1 MQPPKIEIIEQRPNY
16 LRIRVYDDPHTYL
29 NLLRDVLIEYDEV
42 EHVGY
47 AREKTFEDVAVFE
60 ILTKED
66 IDALQII
73 EKATNE
79 IIEVTDRFLD
89 VFENALEEE
98 SS

>member
-1 MQPPKIEIIEQRPNY
+1 MEPLKIEIIEQRPNY
-16 LRIRVYDDPHTYL
+16 LRIRVFDDPHTYL
-29 NLLRDVLIEYDEV
+29 NLLRDVLIEYEEV

-60 ILTKED
+60 ILTKEGVD
-66 IDALQII
+66 PLETI

-79 IIEVTDRFLD
+79 IVEVTDKFMD
-89 VFENALEEE
+89 VFEKAIEEE